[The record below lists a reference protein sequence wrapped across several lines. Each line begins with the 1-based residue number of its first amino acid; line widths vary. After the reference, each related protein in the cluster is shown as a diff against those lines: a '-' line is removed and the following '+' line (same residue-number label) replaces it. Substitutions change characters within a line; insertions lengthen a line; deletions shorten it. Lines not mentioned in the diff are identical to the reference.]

1 MLLIDKYAYMNKL
14 ASVHPLEKMTF
25 SLGLLLL
32 SLIMRDEQ
40 ISLITFLVMSAFI
53 ILGAKIP
60 LQYYAKLLLLPSFFL
75 LSSLLS
81 ILISIAPAASI
92 LPAHLWTFSLSQW
105 TIFIGNDSLIT
116 ARHLFFTVLG
126 SISCL
131 YFLILTTSVQSICY
145 VLRQWRLPALF
156 VELVELTYRFIFIFL
171 NSMQKIHLAQQ
182 ARLGYQSPMQWL
194 RSISMLIAALFA
206 EMFQR
211 SRELINAM
219 QARGGEAVYWQESSS
234 YNKKNWLGIVIIFV
248 SLIIY
253 GGISHD

>member
-1 MLLIDKYAYMNKL
+1 MLLIDKYAYINKL

-32 SLIMRDEQ
+32 SLILRDEL
-40 ISLITFLVMSAFI
+40 ISLITFIVMSAFI

-60 LQYYAKLLLLPSFFL
+60 WQYYAKLLLLPAFFL

-81 ILISIAPAASI
+81 IVISIVPNTTV
-92 LPAHLWTFSLSQW
+92 LPPYLWAMPISHW
-105 TIFIGNDSLIT
+105 TIFIGNDSFLT
-116 ARHLFFTVLG
+116 AQQLLFTVVG

-131 YFLILTTSVQSICY
+131 YFLILTTSVQAICY

-171 NSMQKIHLAQQ
+171 NSMKKIHLAQQ

-206 EMFQR
+206 EMIQR
-211 SRELINAM
+211 SRELNNAM
-219 QARGGEAVYWQESSS
+219 QARGGEAVYWQNNKS
-234 YNKKNWLGIVIIFV
+234 YSKKNWFGIVAIFTC
-248 SLIIY
+248 LILL
-253 GGISHD
+253 GGFYV

>member
-32 SLIMRDEQ
+32 SLIVRDEL
-40 ISLITFLVMSAFI
+40 ISLITFIVMSAFI

-60 LQYYAKLLLLPSFFL
+60 FQYYAKLLLLPGFFL

-81 ILISIAPAASI
+81 ILISIAPNSSN
-92 LPAHLWTFSLSQW
+92 LPAHFWAFSLSNW
-105 TIFIGNDSLIT
+105 TFFIGNESLIT
-116 ARHLFFTVLG
+116 AQQLLFSVLG

-131 YFLILTTSVQSICY
+131 YFLILTTSVQSICH

-182 ARLGYQSPMQWL
+182 SRLGYQSPMQWL

-211 SRELINAM
+211 SRELNNAM
-219 QARGGEAVYWQESSS
+219 QARGGESVYWQDSVCYS
-234 YNKKNWLGIVIIFV
+234 KKNWFGIVFTFLF
-248 SLIIY
+248 LILY
-253 GGISHD
+253 GGFFS